1 MEVSHSILR
10 YPVVTSP
17 ALFSLKHIIF
27 VPTCIFAMAMLKVCV
42 AHGES
47 VSDMYGVCHLMLIV
61 SYCHYCAVVCIY
73 DELMKCFLTF
83 TRKCFI
89 CDNKLVNFI
98 VRYAVW
104 YVGRMK
110 SPLGCSVFRCC
121 SRYDFEYESFLCY
134 WATSI
139 FSDIVGASLVPK
151 TLHGRRCC
159 WNCCSSDLAL
169 FVWTVSLSVMSR
181 YWLIDGLCRC

>member
-1 MEVSHSILR
+1 
-10 YPVVTSP
+10 
-17 ALFSLKHIIF
+17 
-27 VPTCIFAMAMLKVCV
+27 
-42 AHGES
+42 
-47 VSDMYGVCHLMLIV
+47 MLIV

-121 SRYDFEYESFLCY
+121 SRYDFEYETFMLLSHQYIHRYC
-134 WATSI
+134 W
-139 FSDIVGASLVPK
+139 SLVSPEDAARAQM
-151 TLHGRRCC
+151 LLELLFIRSGAFCLD
-159 WNCCSSDLAL
+159 SFSISD
-169 FVWTVSLSVMSR
+169 VKV
-181 YWLIDGLCRC
+181 LIDGLCTC